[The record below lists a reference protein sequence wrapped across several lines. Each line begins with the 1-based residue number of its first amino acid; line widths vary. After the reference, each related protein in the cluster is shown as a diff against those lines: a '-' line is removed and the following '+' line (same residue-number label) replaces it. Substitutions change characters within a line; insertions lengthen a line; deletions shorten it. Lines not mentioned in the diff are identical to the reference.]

1 MIFFGR
7 SSSSTAFSSW
17 QAKNARQTLGDK
29 LVCISNLQHYPHNR
43 LPRGG
48 FLQTAVSD
56 APHGADPTRT
66 LTVFGAR
73 PIQH

>member
-1 MIFFGR
+1 
-7 SSSSTAFSSW
+7 
-17 QAKNARQTLGDK
+17 
-29 LVCISNLQHYPHNR
+29 LQHYPHNR